1 MDLLVKSNPKFKDFE
16 KIELESAF
24 EYFLAEVAIHSIGQK
39 GIEIL
44 VVWEYAKCYH
54 FERIEL
60 LKYINMIYNEII
72 RE

>member
-1 MDLLVKSNPKFKDFE
+1 MIKSNPKHKDLK
-16 KIELESAF
+16 KIKLESVF
-24 EYFLAEVAIHSIGQK
+24 EYFLADVAVHSIGQK

-54 FERIEL
+54 FERLDL

-72 RE
+72 RK